1 MTRNESLRALL
12 GASTVAATLLFTI
25 WLFHL
30 ADNTLVP
37 VNEIANDYQQFT
49 VPAARESLVACQK
62 KALTQGGLTYNQD
75 KTCVQTARTIEHTTA
90 RTQTLYQVWAQVL
103 SQNK

>member
-1 MTRNESLRALL
+1 MTRNESLRAGLSAAMVFAVLL
-12 GASTVAATLLFTI
+12 LTI

-37 VNEIANDYQQFT
+37 ADQIANDYQQFT
-49 VPAARESLVACQK
+49 TPAARASLVACQK
-62 KALTQGGLTYNQD
+62 KALSQGGLTYNQD
-75 KTCVQTARTIEHTTA
+75 KTCVQIARTIEHATA
-90 RTQTLYQVWAQVL
+90 RTQALYQVWARML